1 MSRIANASLVIVA
14 IFGSGVL
21 ACLIVKL
28 GLIEQSAVFF
38 LVVQCGL
45 IVGRG
50 RYSCLRQMLTA
61 GYKLESTL
69 KPAGNTSAGGKAVFY
84 LLNATVQWLITA
96 W

>member
-1 MSRIANASLVIVA
+1 LVALILGIVAATSISDHESASTIASIKSYRYVGFNKTPLISRIANASLVIVA

-50 RYSCLRQMLTA
+50 R
-61 GYKLESTL
+61 
-69 KPAGNTSAGGKAVFY
+69 
-84 LLNATVQWLITA
+84 
-96 W
+96 